1 MMRWYTRLSAAD
13 REEISRHVAAGA
25 GVRAMARNL
34 GRAPSTVSR
43 ELARTGHVRLRYRRR
58 HYRALPAHRLA
69 VRVGRRRRRPR
80 KLVVHARLR
89 AAVIAGL
96 AQRWSP
102 EQIAT
107 RLPAA
112 YPDDA
117 TMRISHEAIYTYLYV
132 LPRGELRRA
141 LLRALRQ
148 RHKRRRA
155 HRHGRT
161 HDRRGQLPDMLSIE
175 ERPAEVADRTIPG
188 HWEGDL
194 LMGRRSASAL
204 GTLVE
209 RTTRTTLLV
218 PLRAKDATSVRRA
231 FARETRTLPQQMRR
245 SLTYDR
251 GKEMAEHRL
260 FTETTGI
267 QVYFAHPQSP
277 WERGTNENTNG
288 LLRQFFPKRT
298 DFTQLSRRQIK
309 HVQHLMNGR
318 PRKVLNWRTPSE
330 AFYHLP
336 VALGT

>member
-1 MMRWYTRLSAAD
+1 MRCYTRLTSAE
-13 REEISRHVAAGA
+13 REEISRSVAAGA
-25 GVRAMARNL
+25 GVRAMARDL

-58 HYRALPAHRLA
+58 HYRALSAHRVA
-69 VRVGRRRRRPR
+69 VRVGRRRPR

-89 AAVIAGL
+89 AYVVAGL

-107 RLPAA
+107 RLQAE

-132 LPRGELRRA
+132 LPRGALRRE

-148 RHKRRRA
+148 RHKRRRLR
-155 HRHGRT
+155 HRRLVHA
-161 HDRRGQLPDMLSIE
+161 RRGQLPDMISIE
-175 ERPAEVADRTIPG
+175 ERPAEVAERTIPG

-231 FARETRTLPQQMRR
+231 FAREMRTLPQQMRR

-251 GKEMAEHRL
+251 GKEMAEPRL

-288 LLRQFFPKRT
+288 LLRQFFPKST
-298 DFTQLSRRQIK
+298 DFTQLSHRQIK
-309 HVQHLMNGR
+309 HVQNLMTGR
-318 PRKVLNWRTPSE
+318 PRKVLHWRTPSE

>member
-1 MMRWYTRLSAAD
+1 MPSYTRLTCAE
-13 REEISRHVAAGA
+13 REEISRHLAASA
-25 GVRAMARNL
+25 SVRAIARHL
-34 GRAPSTVSR
+34 GRAPSTISR
-43 ELARTGHVRLRYRRR
+43 ELRRTGRLRLRYRR
-58 HYRALPAHRLA
+58 HQYRAIPAQQGSVRL
-69 VRVGRRRRRPR
+69 GRQRRRPR
-80 KLVVHARLR
+80 MLMANARLR
-89 AAVIAGL
+89 AAVYAGL

-107 RLPAA
+107 RLKAE

-132 LPRGELRRA
+132 LPRGELRRT
-141 LLRALRQ
+141 LLQALRQ
-148 RHKRRRA
+148 RHKRRRS
-155 HRHGRT
+155 RHQRLV
-161 HDRRGQLPDMLSIE
+161 HDRRGQLPDMISIE
-175 ERPAEVADRTIPG
+175 ERPAEVADRTVPG

-194 LMGRRSASAL
+194 LMGRRQTSAL

-218 PLRAKDATSVRRA
+218 PLQAKDATSVRRA
-231 FARETRTLPQQMRR
+231 FARGMRTLPQQMRR

-260 FTETTGI
+260 FTEATGI
-267 QVYFAHPQSP
+267 TVYFAHPQSP

-288 LLRQFFPKRT
+288 LLRQFFPKGT
-298 DFTQLSRRQIK
+298 DFTRVSRREIK
-309 HVQHLMNGR
+309 QVQVLMNGR

-330 AFYHLP
+330 AFYNLP

>member
-1 MMRWYTRLSAAD
+1 MPCYMRLSAAE
-13 REEISRHVAAGA
+13 REEISRQLAAGA
-25 GVRAMARNL
+25 SVRAMARQL
-34 GRAPSTVSR
+34 SRAPSTISR
-43 ELARTGHVRLRYRRR
+43 ELRRTGHRRLRYRRG
-58 HYRALPAHRLA
+58 HYRALPAQRLA
-69 VRVGRRRRRPR
+69 MRVGHRRRRRR
-80 KLVVHARLR
+80 TLVVNRRLR
-89 AAVIAGL
+89 AYVVAGL

-107 RLPAA
+107 RLRAE

-132 LPRGELRRA
+132 LPRGQLRRE
-141 LLRALRQ
+141 LLAYLRH
-148 RHKRRRA
+148 RHKRRRSR
-155 HRHGRT
+155 HRRLG
-161 HDRRGQLPDMLSIE
+161 HDRRGQLPDMISIE

-218 PLRAKDATSVRRA
+218 SLHAKDATSVRRA
-231 FARETRTLPQQMRR
+231 FAREMRTLPQQMRR

-260 FTETTGI
+260 FTQTTGI
-267 QVYFAHPQSP
+267 RVYFAHPQSP

-288 LLRQFFPKRT
+288 LLRQFFPKST

-309 HVQHLMNGR
+309 HVQTLMNGR

-330 AFYHLP
+330 AFYNLP

>member
-1 MMRWYTRLSAAD
+1 MRWYTRLTAAE
-13 REEISRHVAAGA
+13 REEISRQLAAGA
-25 GVRAMARNL
+25 SGRAMARQL
-34 GRAPSTVSR
+34 GRAPSTISR
-43 ELARTGHVRLRYRRR
+43 ELRRTARLRLCYRR
-58 HYRALPAHRLA
+58 HQYRALPAHRLA
-69 VRVGRRRRRPR
+69 VCMGQRRRRPR
-80 KLVVHARLR
+80 TLTANAPLR
-89 AAVIAGL
+89 AYVVARL

-107 RLPAA
+107 RLRTE

-132 LPRGELRRA
+132 LPRGELRRE

-155 HRHGRT
+155 HRHGRA
-161 HDRRGQLPDMLSIE
+161 HDRRGQLPDMISIE

-218 PLRAKDATSVRRA
+218 PLKAKDATSVRRA
-231 FARETRTLPQQMRR
+231 FAREMRTLPQQMCR

-260 FTETTGI
+260 FTATTGI

-309 HVQHLMNGR
+309 HVQDLMNGR
-318 PRKVLNWRTPSE
+318 PRKVLHWRTPSE
-330 AFYHLP
+330 AFYDVP